1 MHCYVPHQ
9 DMYKFDIQ
17 TLIPFE
23 PIARLNLNSRNPTQ
37 KDINAVCGSVMY
49 VAHKYERLEDEYK
62 KVHSEKKAL
71 HAQIRALTKQTAP
84 RPQSVSLQTERLI
97 TMLTAA
103 EKRNAQL
110 QKALAKLQ
118 IEHDDKASRLARA
131 EAKIREL
138 ENAKGEKVH
147 RDLMLV
153 QEPFEQ
159 DMIVAPDGFSYKKMS
174 LKRH

>member
-23 PIARLNLNSRNPTQ
+23 PIARLNLNTRNPSQ
-37 KDINAVCGSVMY
+37 KDINAVCGSVMC
-49 VAHKYERLEDEYK
+49 VAFKYERLEDEYK

-118 IEHDDKASRLARA
+118 LEHDDKASRLARA
-131 EAKIREL
+131 EAKIREM
-138 ENAKGEKVH
+138 ENAKGEKVQ
-147 RDLMLV
+147 RDFTEV

-159 DMIVAPDGFSYKKMS
+159 DMVVAPDGFSYKKMS
-174 LKRH
+174 LKRR

>member
-1 MHCYVPHQ
+1 
-9 DMYKFDIQ
+9 
-17 TLIPFE
+17 
-23 PIARLNLNSRNPTQ
+23 
-37 KDINAVCGSVMY
+37 MY

-62 KVHSEKKAL
+62 KVHSEKKTL
-71 HAQIRALTKQTAP
+71 HDQIRALTKQTAP

-138 ENAKGEKVH
+138 ENAKGEKIH
-147 RDLMLV
+147 HDLMLV

-159 DMIVAPDGFSYKKMS
+159 DMVVAPDGFSYKKMP
-174 LKRH
+174 LKRR

>member
-1 MHCYVPHQ
+1 MSYIFSMHCYVPYH

-17 TLIPFE
+17 SLIPFE
-23 PIARLNLNSRNPTQ
+23 PIARLNLHTRNPSQ

-84 RPQSVSLQTERLI
+84 RPQSGMLQTERLI
-97 TMLTAA
+97 NVLTAA

-118 IEHDDKASRLARA
+118 LEHDDKASRLARA

-138 ENAKGEKVH
+138 ENAKGEKVQ
-147 RDLMLV
+147 RD
-153 QEPFEQ
+153 FEQ
-159 DMIVAPDGFSYKKMS
+159 DMVVAPDGFSYKKMS
-174 LKRH
+174 LKRR